1 MWKNASQKEKQPVIA
16 KELILWAKYNE
27 DIKKWQKERDEQTF
41 KEHSQRVEMVQRAI
55 ESGTSDQLIQAAEV
69 YQSPRTAMYV
79 YIYLSML

>member
-27 DIKKWQKERDEQTF
+27 DIKKWRKERDEQTF

-79 YIYLSML
+79 YIYLITL